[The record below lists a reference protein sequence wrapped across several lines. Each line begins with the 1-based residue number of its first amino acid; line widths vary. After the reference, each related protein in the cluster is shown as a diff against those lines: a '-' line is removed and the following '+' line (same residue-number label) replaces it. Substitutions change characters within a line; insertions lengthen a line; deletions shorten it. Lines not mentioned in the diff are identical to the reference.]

1 MTLQDYKNKVFVLE
15 EKLHNLEKLLTV
27 DKEIQMNKI
36 NEEKRKLEI
45 ELKHSKLENVKLK
58 SQVEKFSAKKLTEND
73 LKEVFIDNFKKNIVV
88 FRKLNQKKK

>member
-45 ELKHSKLENVKLK
+45 ELKHSK
-58 SQVEKFSAKKLTEND
+58 VEKFSAKKLTEND

>member
-73 LKEVFIDNFKKNIVV
+73 F
-88 FRKLNQKKK
+88 